1 MAKWSS
7 QCFRS
12 SCSLNLPWLFL
23 CYLLHFKAWV
33 LSCPVVSHL
42 LFPSFLIFPD
52 LYRVLEFLSS
62 HLAPNCN
69 RLQQTTL
76 MILMS
81 FAAALDHRDCC
92 SNVHGYV
99 AKAHLWQSRIKSLWF
114 RTYTTYTG
122 NIWKHRQTEFLDQTE
137 PTGTYRVLR
146 SQGSQGSQDMKVT
159 WKAIRCTLLAAATCI
174 AVSILRKIQHENRW
188 NGGFLSHGGIPKS
201 SMFEWIFKKNSHQL

>member
-122 NIWKHRQTEFLDQTE
+122 NIWKHWQTEFLCAEVSGYESHLESNQVHFA
-137 PTGTYRVLR
+137 GR
-146 SQGSQGSQDMKVT
+146 SNVHSCIHPEKNST
-159 WKAIRCTLLAAATCI
+159 WK
-174 AVSILRKIQHENRW
+174 
-188 NGGFLSHGGIPKS
+188 
-201 SMFEWIFKKNSHQL
+201 